1 MGAYLCMFGTRSRL
15 EFGEQ
20 LDDLVESA
28 LGLAVL
34 DVAFFAEDGRARD
47 IGSGIG
53 AMGRRLEGT
62 QVRHS

>member
-1 MGAYLCMFGTRSRL
+1 M
-15 EFGEQ
+15 EFGEHF
-20 LDDLVESA
+20 DDFVEST
-28 LGLAVL
+28 LGFAVL